1 MSRRILAAAFLF
13 LFSFGLFDMKEVS
26 MLFGAPARNNDP
38 GVRVYAPSNSTSNV
52 AACLIVYNETLYLDE
67 WLDFHIALGFSPI
80 YIYDNSPDFQ
90 LQTELYSGGSSWYD
104 TRVHDWQ
111 HIQLIHFPLT
121 PVQLAAYDRCI
132 KKDASNSTF
141 VALID
146 ADEFLVLKKH
156 NNVIDFMDHYCNFQ
170 CGQLS
175 INWRQMGTSSERQ
188 YTPVPVLRRNVHGC
202 GSGTI
207 KVIVRPEN
215 VADDMRWRHSVLLK
229 PGKLWIDTDN
239 RSHYYPPGDWHRQ
252 SNNDG
257 PIDVALLYHYPFK
270 SEGEFR
276 YKTCVRGTSLS
287 QRGDTPMCDNPSYYL
302 LTNGVEFDHTAWRQ
316 LTRMVPKYRVYGEPV
331 NFSF

>member
-1 MSRRILAAAFLF
+1 MSCGRVLAIALF
-13 LFSFGLFDMKEVS
+13 VLFSFVILNILEVR
-26 MLFGAPARNNDP
+26 MLFNAPASNNDP
-38 GVRVYAPSNSTSNV
+38 GVSVYAPSNSTSNV

-80 YIYDNSPDFQ
+80 YIYDNSPDFE
-90 LQTELYSGGSSWYD
+90 LQTELYSGGLSWYD
-104 TRVHDWQ
+104 TRVHYWQ

-132 KKDASNSTF
+132 KQDASNSTF

-175 INWRQMGTSSERQ
+175 INWRQMGMSSERH
-188 YTPVPVLRRNVHGC
+188 YTPVPVLRRNVHGD
-202 GSGTI
+202 SSPTI

-215 VADDMRWRHSVLLK
+215 VADDMRWLHSVSLK

-239 RSHYYPPGDWHRQ
+239 RRPDAP
-252 SNNDG
+252 NLNIDG
-257 PIDVALLYHYPFK
+257 PTDAALLYHYPLK
-270 SEGEFR
+270 SFGELR
-276 YKTCVRGTSLS
+276 YKTCVRGTSIHE
-287 QRGDTPMCDNPSYYL
+287 RGKTPFCDKPYYP
-302 LTNGVEFDHTAWRQ
+302 LTNGTEFDDTAWRQ
-316 LTRMVPKYRVYGEPV
+316 LIRMVPKYRVYGEAV
-331 NFSF
+331 NVSF